1 MPLNQWVLVQRQKCI
16 DSGISET
23 WYALTSKSKW
33 SYEVLLNK
41 AGLEMRSVYKF
52 SSLTISYKQQNEMDS
67 QLNITEHS
75 LYVQPCGYVL
85 GLC

>member
-1 MPLNQWVLVQRQKCI
+1 
-16 DSGISET
+16 
-23 WYALTSKSKW
+23 
-33 SYEVLLNK
+33 
-41 AGLEMRSVYKF
+41 MRSVYKF

-67 QLNITEHS
+67 QLNIIEHS